1 MFGKEPADR
10 GIKEN
15 DAGGLVG
22 GKARVVMLCAE
33 SNMPLVSRQ
42 ERNGEVLAQ
51 CTVDGLYCIDL
62 ILIVCVSQS
71 IVRGEPARE
80 FASELGRKGDEG
92 GGVRLFHVLTHHLGT
107 GVSKRR
113 INAYGDFG

>member
-33 SNMPLVSRQ
+33 SNMPLVSRH
-42 ERNGEVLAQ
+42 ERNEEVLAQ

-62 ILIVCVSQS
+62 VLVVSVSQS

-80 FASELGRKGDEG
+80 FAREFGRKGDEG
-92 GGVRLFHVLTHHLGT
+92 GGVRLFHVLPHHPGA
-107 GVSKRR
+107 GVPKRR
-113 INAYGDFG
+113 IDAYGDFG

>member
-10 GIKEN
+10 GIEES
-15 DAGGLVG
+15 DAGGLAVG
-22 GKARVVMLCAE
+22 EARVVMLCAE

-62 ILIVCVSQS
+62 ILVVSVSQS
-71 IVRGEPARE
+71 IVRGEPACE

-92 GGVRLFHVLTHHLGT
+92 RGVRLFHVLPHHPGA
-107 GVSKRR
+107 GVPERR
-113 INAYGDFG
+113 INAYGDFS